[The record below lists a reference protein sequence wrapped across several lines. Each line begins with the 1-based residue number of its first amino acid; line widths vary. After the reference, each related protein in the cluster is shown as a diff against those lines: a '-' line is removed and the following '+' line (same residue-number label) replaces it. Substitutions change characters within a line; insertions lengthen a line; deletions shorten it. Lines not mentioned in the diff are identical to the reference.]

1 MSNIS
6 NFTDLI
12 AYKKAHELVIEVYKI
27 TKKFPEDE
35 KFGLTNQIRRAGIS
49 ITSNIAEGFAR
60 MTAKDKAHFYG
71 IALLN
76 LLMIPG
82 FYYYLLPDD
91 NSDDSFIE
99 KPKSSIYN
107 LGSYLIILSF

>member
-1 MSNIS
+1 MSKVL

-35 KFGLTNQIRRAGIS
+35 KFCLISQIRRSGVS

-60 MTAKDKAHFYG
+60 MTAKDKANFYG
-71 IALLN
+71 ISRGSLLE
-76 LLMIPG
+76 LQ
-82 FYYYLLPDD
+82 
-91 NSDDSFIE
+91 SQ
-99 KPKSSIYN
+99 
-107 LGSYLIILSF
+107 LIISKDLGYLSNNE